1 MHCTHKMNAMLQFS
15 SNLAPTVSGPFF
27 NGSPTLFA
35 RKPVVLLVCHFL
47 QHELGF
53 LTLVALK
60 SVNLI
65 VFNGLHVWFWF
76 MLCKY
81 FKPSFCIYFFE
92 K

>member
-47 QHELGF
+47 QHVFGLAAF
-53 LTLVALK
+53 AALEFA
-60 SVNLI
+60 NLI
-65 VFNGLHVWFWF
+65 VFNGLHVCFV
-76 MLCKY
+76 LCKY
-81 FKPSFCIYFFE
+81 FKPSFYIYFFE

>member
-1 MHCTHKMNAMLQFS
+1 MNNEGSCHVS
-15 SNLAPTVSGPFF
+15 SNLTPAVPGPFF

-35 RKPVVLLVCHFL
+35 RKPMVLLIRHLL
-47 QHELGF
+47 QHGLDF
-53 LTLVALK
+53 LTLVALEFA
-60 SVNLI
+60 NLI

-81 FKPSFCIYFFE
+81 LKPSFYIYFFE

>member
-35 RKPVVLLVCHFL
+35 RKPMVLLIRHLL
-47 QHELGF
+47 QHGLDF
-53 LTLVALK
+53 LTLVALEFA
-60 SVNLI
+60 NLI
-65 VFNGLHVWFWF
+65 VFNGLHVWF
-76 MLCKY
+76 MLCQY
-81 FKPSFCIYFFE
+81 FKPSFYISFFE